1 MTLNFGQ
8 RLSRAVWFTLIGA
21 ALVAVAHR
29 VAPLKVSLVLDVLL
43 AVEAWLLWNRYAD
56 DTLSESQW
64 AIATRPL
71 VPWLFGIATGW
82 AIATG
87 LLINPWLVLSA
98 GAVQA
103 HFFWQS
109 WDVYERLLEAARQDA
124 AAQARR

>member
-1 MTLNFGQ
+1 MTLNLGQ
-8 RLSRAVWFTLIGA
+8 RLSRAVWFTIIGV
-21 ALVAVAHR
+21 ALVVVAHRLAPFHVAVA
-29 VAPLKVSLVLDVLL
+29 LDALL

-71 VPWLFGIATGW
+71 VPWLFGMATGW
-82 AIATG
+82 AIAAG
-87 LLINPWLVLSA
+87 YLINPWLALAA

-109 WDVYERLLEAARQDA
+109 WDVYERLLEAAR
-124 AAQARR
+124 RP